1 MDVINLYIMK
11 TVIKIGIITLIVV
24 YLLASFVLDSFISV
38 FETEENRLTL
48 ILIFI
53 LTYAMVLFVY
63 YIVKIN
69 NDEY

>member
-1 MDVINLYIMK
+1 MK
-11 TVIKIGIITLIVV
+11 TIIKIGIITLIVV